1 VKKKKKIKTMTSH
14 HAIEVTKTVLEV
26 ADVAWTAVET
36 YHHHHHHQDENHEST
51 NPISDPRDR
60 ELEAL
65 RQENRRLRTLL
76 ESNLK
81 LFETLAESAAFSHDC
96 PSDLYARLVT
106 MVTSRDFLARLENLR
121 QALSNGTQNQFPFK
135 EPTEDDVK
143 TVEVLIEMDHQEP
156 SWWVLVT
163 DDMVPSNVEEQSAID
178 NEHYIVVNEEHVIDA
193 VAHFLAKCIM
203 SNPKAKNLK
212 PEELQK
218 LLVQEV
224 TALSKVGKVVDIWH
238 AGKMFYT
245 LSTWGLAFGGLYQAR
260 GVLKIAAK
268 GVHATSKVVLRA
280 L

>member
-1 VKKKKKIKTMTSH
+1 MTSH

-36 YHHHHHHQDENHEST
+36 SHPHHHHNHDENHEST
-51 NPISDPRDR
+51 DSITDPRDR
-60 ELEAL
+60 ELKAL

-76 ESNLK
+76 EANLK
-81 LFETLAESAAFSHDC
+81 LFETLAESAALSSHDC
-96 PSDLYARLVT
+96 PSDLYARLVS

-143 TVEVLIEMDHQEP
+143 SVEVLIEMDHQEP

-178 NEHYIVVNEEHVIDA
+178 NEHYVVVNEEHVVDA

-224 TALSKVGKVVDIWH
+224 TTLSKVGKVVDIWH

-260 GVLKIAAK
+260 GALKIAAK

>member
-1 VKKKKKIKTMTSH
+1 MTGH

-36 YHHHHHHQDENHEST
+36 YHHHHHHHEDGENHEST
-51 NPISDPRDR
+51 NQITDPRDR
-60 ELEAL
+60 ELESL

-81 LFETLAESAAFSHDC
+81 LFETLAESAALSHDC
-96 PSDLYARLVT
+96 PKDLYARLVT
-106 MVTSRDFLARLENLR
+106 MVTSRDFLARLEKLR
-121 QALSNGTQNQFPFK
+121 QALSDGTQNQFPFK
-135 EPTEDDVK
+135 EPTDDDVQ

-178 NEHYIVVNEEHVIDA
+178 NDHYIVVNEEHVIDA

-203 SNPKAKNLK
+203 SNPKAKNFK

-224 TALSKVGKVVDIWH
+224 STLSKVGKVVDIWH
-238 AGKMFYT
+238 AGKMFYA

-260 GVLKIAAK
+260 GALKIAAK

>member
-1 VKKKKKIKTMTSH
+1 MTSH

-36 YHHHHHHQDENHEST
+36 YHHHHHHHDENHEST
-51 NPISDPRDR
+51 NPITDPRDR

-76 ESNLK
+76 EANLK
-81 LFETLAESAAFSHDC
+81 LFETLAESAALSHDC
-96 PSDLYARLVT
+96 PSDLYARLVS
-106 MVTSRDFLARLENLR
+106 MVTSKDFLARLEKLR

-178 NEHYIVVNEEHVIDA
+178 NDHYIVVNEEHVIDA

-212 PEELQK
+212 PDELQK

-260 GVLKIAAK
+260 GALKIAAK

>member
-1 VKKKKKIKTMTSH
+1 MASH

-106 MVTSRDFLARLENLR
+106 MVTSRDFLARLENIR

-135 EPTEDDVK
+135 EPTDDVK

-178 NEHYIVVNEEHVIDA
+178 NEHYIVVNEDHVIDA

-203 SNPKAKNLK
+203 SNPKAKVS
-212 PEELQK
+212 
-218 LLVQEV
+218 LVSFEYSI
-224 TALSKVGKVVDIWH
+224 LDFHYFKSHIH
-238 AGKMFYT
+238 
-245 LSTWGLAFGGLYQAR
+245 FGYCF
-260 GVLKIAAK
+260 
-268 GVHATSKVVLRA
+268 
-280 L
+280 

>member
-1 VKKKKKIKTMTSH
+1 MTGH
-14 HAIEVTKTVLEV
+14 NAIEVTKTVLEV

-36 YHHHHHHQDENHEST
+36 YHHHHHHNHSNDGENHEST
-51 NPISDPRDR
+51 DSIVVDPRDR

-65 RQENRRLRTLL
+65 RTENRRLRSLL

-81 LFETLAESAAFSHDC
+81 LFETLAESASLSHDC
-96 PSDLYARLVT
+96 PSDLYARLVS
-106 MVTSRDFLARLENLR
+106 MVTSKDFLVRLEHLR

-135 EPTEDDVK
+135 EPTEDDVQ

-178 NEHYIVVNEEHVIDA
+178 NEHYVVVNEDHVVDA

-203 SNPKAKNLK
+203 SNPKAKKLN

-218 LLVQEV
+218 VLVQEV
-224 TALSKVGKVVDIWH
+224 GTLSKVGRMVDIWH

-245 LSTWGLAFGGLYQAR
+245 FSTWGLAFGGLYQAR
-260 GVLKIAAK
+260 GALKIAAK